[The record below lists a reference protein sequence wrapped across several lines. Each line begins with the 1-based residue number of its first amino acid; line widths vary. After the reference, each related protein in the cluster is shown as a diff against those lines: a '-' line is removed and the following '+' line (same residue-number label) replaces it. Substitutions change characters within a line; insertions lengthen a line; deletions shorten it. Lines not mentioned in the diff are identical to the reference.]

1 MSLVHAVVAIGA
13 IFVAS
18 SHDLMLFLFKDITQV
33 LLQLSDLVLLIE
45 DFLLKNDVLVLHLGV
60 RAHLSVPLLHR
71 VHDLVASEHACMRDT
86 IVSRRVI
93 VLAGSGSHGT

>member
-18 SHDLMLFLFKDITQV
+18 SHNLMLFLFKDITQV
-33 LLQLSDLVLLIE
+33 LLQLPDLILLIE
-45 DFLLKNDVLVLHLGV
+45 DFLLENYVLVLHLGL

-71 VHDLVASEHACMRDT
+71 VHDLVASVHACMRDA
-86 IVSRRVI
+86 VVRRWVI
-93 VLAGSGSHGT
+93 VLAGSGSHST

>member
-1 MSLVHAVVAIGA
+1 MAIGA

-45 DFLLKNDVLVLHLGV
+45 DFLLKNDVLVLHLGF
-60 RAHLSVPLLHR
+60 
-71 VHDLVASEHACMRDT
+71 
-86 IVSRRVI
+86 
-93 VLAGSGSHGT
+93 